1 MSEYTLAVQGE
12 RGKLPMLSRDMPKEV
27 AASELT
33 GLFTTL
39 EAARREA
46 AAGVVTML
54 RQATGWHRD
63 NVVGGNSVD
72 ISNFFELP
80 DGSMFYA
87 AIVYHPTAQQ
97 TDAKPVVIDISEI
110 LSEGGQALLEY
121 YTAAEVAR
129 ARVANPDASLC
140 EIRDASETTNYTFF
154 STQGT
159 ADSAPEA
166 MSTNLVSDAQSE
178 YFLGWLETFTHHDEA
193 YRLQQ
198 TAEYDTDSLRE
209 RLRNAMQSVEL
220 YIDAIT
226 NLLDGKNLPDPALV
240 GTEELDA
247 LRAGT
252 ELEAY
257 LRHAHQVKNEIED
270 AQENTVTYR
279 EAIIEKMRQYDDTT
293 LGDMLMVFDARTI
306 LAEVSFDELEQ
317 YRALTMGRMTV
328 ALTEVGG
335 ESGWSALNNVVGEIK
350 HAAMYRNRDHK
361 RSASVLEKVLQNL
374 RKGDVATMQVML
386 GMNPVQSSLDNK
398 YLAIARELYALKGR
412 AKSRGEGTARSIQ
425 GALQAMSADS
435 VAMGGAAPLEVA
447 DEVQHYL
454 PHIIGEAENSHMHG
468 LARRMLP
475 LSNLIFDIDSKL
487 RYVDGELRDCSDV
500 WSSGVVD
507 VLNRLTDMR
516 NYRQVHDQIHG
527 KEFAIPPQLSLFL
540 QQQAMLNIFLSNAQR
555 SISPDGGLGAV
566 E

>member
-12 RGKLPMLSRDMPKEV
+12 RGNLPMLSRDMPKEV
-27 AASELT
+27 AANELT
-33 GLFTTL
+33 GLFATL

-46 AAGVVTML
+46 VASVVAVL
-54 RQATGWHRD
+54 RQATGWQRD
-63 NVVGGNSVD
+63 DVVGGESVD

-87 AIVYHPTAQQ
+87 AIVYHPPVQQ
-97 TDAKPVVIDISEI
+97 AAAEPVEMDISEI

-129 ARVANPDASLC
+129 ARAANLDASLR
-140 EIRDASETTNYTFF
+140 EIRKAGEKRNYTFF
-154 STQGT
+154 STRGAT
-159 ADSAPEA
+159 NSAPEI
-166 MSTNLVSDAQSE
+166 MSTYLMHSAQSE

-193 YRLQQ
+193 YKLQQ
-198 TAEYDTDSLRE
+198 TAEYDTDTLRE

-226 NLLDGKNLPDPALV
+226 NLLHGKNLPDPALV

-247 LRAGT
+247 LRAET

-257 LRHAHQVKNEIED
+257 LQHAHQIKNEIED
-270 AQENTVTYR
+270 AQENTVKYR
-279 EAIIEKMRQYDDTT
+279 EAIIEDMRQYDDTA
-293 LGDMLMVFDARTI
+293 LSDMLMVFDARTV

-317 YRALTMGRMTV
+317 YRALLMGRMTV
-328 ALTEVGG
+328 GLAEVDG
-335 ESGWSALNNVVGEIK
+335 ENGWSALLKVVRQIER
-350 HAAMYRNRDHK
+350 AAMYQNRDCD
-361 RSASVLEKVLQNL
+361 RAADVLAEVLQGL
-374 RKGDVATMQVML
+374 RKADIDTMAERL
-386 GMNPVQSSLDNK
+386 GADMAQNKLDNK

-412 AKSRGEGTARSIQ
+412 AKLRRKGTVRSVQ
-425 GALQAMSADS
+425 DALQAMNAES
-435 VAMGGAAPLEVA
+435 VAVGGAAPLEVA

-468 LARRMLP
+468 LARRILP

-500 WSSGVVD
+500 WNSGVVD
-507 VLNRLTDMR
+507 VLNQLTDMG
-516 NYRQVHDQIHG
+516 NYRRVHDQVRG
-527 KEFAIPPQLSLFL
+527 KEFVIPPQLSLLL
-540 QQQAMLNIFLSNAQR
+540 QQHAMLNIFLSNAQR
-555 SISPDGGLGAV
+555 SISPDGGLGAI